1 MPKSEARLQFNTAII
16 TYPSDYDGLLTI
28 GLIMEK
34 FEEITYYNPGTK
46 VVIAKETADDEIQRD
61 HYHLYYDSVKR
72 KDCTTKY
79 FDIKLPEPIVVF
91 INPDDKKTRTYQLLS
106 ELQSKLGGDNKDDMV
121 PLLDRYVNDEDNF
134 MKGTT
139 YEILNVAHP
148 NIQLKKCYGD
158 KYLMLR
164 YVVKQRLVTRANFDV
179 QEELKWLEE
188 EREKLLEKTQELIE
202 SGLLQQLNVE
212 TVEELIILLRKYK
225 LKCLRKA
232 EQNKRRGRRGRRSKS
247 DLASSFDN
255 EEDVYEFRMWLRKKI
270 LERKLTKKEVLD
282 DITKDEKWWPIYC
295 GNYINYSKLI
305 TDMFR
310 GKPPAKPTPNYDLTF
325 WVPCAL
331 YDYLMWLDKWVE
343 KWETGQE
350 LEKRPK
356 GLVLIGPSRTGKTS
370 LMSCFGNFS
379 YFKNIWNLDCW
390 EGRTAFTIMDDMDA
404 GDEGKGLSFCW
415 YKPFFGAQEAITVTD
430 KFKPKEDIYNG
441 KPLIWINNY
450 KIEETFQSKTAQDYI
465 DKNMY
470 IVKLERPLF
479 EKPRPGTFQMLQY
492 KEFDP
497 KTTWYYKNKVIGQKN
512 EKDKDCTNNTNNDD
526 IVFVNEN
533 NKQKIIC
540 ESSQSSTSSS
550 DLKNMI
556 EIECKECNVIDYVL
570 LDEKE
575 NWKCSY
581 CGCLLYNYTHDE
593 EMPLNERKRNLFVV
607 NKDENQ
613 SESSSSTSCTK
624 SVNDLFNEIGRL
636 IKRAKK

>member
-1 MPKSEARLQFNTAII
+1 MPLKKENRIDFNTAII
-16 TYPSDYDGLLTI
+16 TYPSDYDGLLNI
-28 GLIMEK
+28 SLIMQK

-46 VVIAKETADDEIQRD
+46 VVIAKETADEEIQRD
-61 HYHLYYDSVKR
+61 HYHLYYDSEKR
-72 KDCTTKY
+72 KQCTTKY
-79 FDIKLPEPIVVF
+79 FDIPLPEPVVVF
-91 INPDDKKTRTYQLLS
+91 INPDEKKTRTYQLLS
-106 ELQSKLGGDNKDDMV
+106 ELQSKLGSDNKNDMV
-121 PLLDRYVNDEDNF
+121 PLLDQYVKNEDNF

-139 YEILNVAHP
+139 YDILSVAHP

-179 QEELKWLEE
+179 EEELKWLET
-188 EREKLLEKTQELIE
+188 ERENLLIKTQELIE
-202 SGLLQQLNVE
+202 SELLQQLNVE

-225 LKCLRKA
+225 LKCLKKLK
-232 EQNKRRGRRGRRSKS
+232 QNSRGKGRRGKKSK
-247 DLASSFDN
+247 DLYPEFFDTG
-255 EEDVYEFRMWLRKKI
+255 EEIYEFKMMLRKKI
-270 LERKLTKKEVLD
+270 LEKKMTKKELLD
-282 DITKDEKWWPIYC
+282 DITKNEKMWSIYC

-305 TDMFR
+305 NDMFR
-310 GKPPAKPTPNYDLTF
+310 GKPPAKPTPNYDLIF
-325 WVPCAL
+325 WVPNAL

-390 EGRTAFTIMDDMDA
+390 EGRTSFTIMDDMDA

-465 DKNMY
+465 EKNMY
-470 IVKLERPLF
+470 IIELERPLF

-492 KEFDP
+492 KKFDP
-497 KTTWYYKNKVIGQKN
+497 KTTWYYKNKIIGQNKTN
-512 EKDKDCTNNTNNDD
+512 DTNNNKNKNNEEL
-526 IVFVNEN
+526 VFVNEN
-533 NKQKIIC
+533 NKQRIINKD
-540 ESSQSSTSSS
+540 STNE
-550 DLKNMI
+550 KTTI
-556 EIECKECNVIDYVL
+556 EIECKECHGIDYISIN
-570 LDEKE
+570 EKE
-575 NWKCSY
+575 NWKCNY
-581 CGCLLYNYTHDE
+581 CNCLLYNYTHDDE
-593 EMPLNERKRNLFVV
+593 IPLNKRKLFIV
-607 NKDENQ
+607 NKYQ
-613 SESSSSTSCTK
+613 SESSSNTSTSTSS
-624 SVNDLFNEIGRL
+624 SVNELFNELGRRV
-636 IKRAKK
+636 KRSRTKN

>member
-1 MPKSEARLQFNTAII
+1 MPIKDAILQFNTAII
-16 TYPSDYDGLLTI
+16 TYPSDYDGLLDI
-28 GLIMEK
+28 GLITQK

-46 VVIAKETADDEIQRD
+46 VVIAKETADEEIQRD
-61 HYHLYYDSVKR
+61 HHHIYYDTTIRKR
-72 KDCTTKY
+72 VSTKY
-79 FDIKLPEPIVVF
+79 FDIKLPEPVVVF

-106 ELQSKLGGDNKDDMV
+106 DLQSKLGSDNKNDMV
-121 PLLDRYVNDEDNF
+121 PLLDQYVADENNF
-134 MKGTT
+134 VKGTT

-148 NIQLKKCYGD
+148 NIQLKKNYGD

-164 YVVKQRLVTRANFDV
+164 YVVKQRLVTRANFNV
-179 QEELKWLEE
+179 EEELKWLED
-188 EREKLLEKTQELIE
+188 ERERLLIKTKELIE

-212 TVEELIILLRKYK
+212 TVEELIVLLRKYK

-232 EQNKRRGRRGRRSKS
+232 EQNKRKKRGRKSKS
-247 DLASSFDN
+247 SLGEND
-255 EEDVYEFRMWLRKKI
+255 EDVYEFRMWLRKKI

-310 GKPPAKPTPNYDLTF
+310 GKPPAKPAPDYDLTF

-343 KWETGQE
+343 KWETGQP

-356 GLVLIGPSRTGKTS
+356 GLVLIGDSRTGKTS

-465 DKNMY
+465 KKNMY
-470 IVKLERPLF
+470 IIHLERPLF
-479 EKPRPGTFQMLQY
+479 EKPIPGTFQMLQY
-492 KEFDP
+492 KQFDP
-497 KTTWYYKNKVIGQKN
+497 KQTWYYKNKIIGQKQN
-512 EKDKDCTNNTNNDD
+512 NANTNNNKKDLQ
-526 IVFVNEN
+526 FVNEN
-533 NKQKIIC
+533 NKQRIINS
-540 ESSQSSTSSS
+540 ESSNEKAT
-550 DLKNMI
+550 I
-556 EIECKECNVIDYVL
+556 EIECRECKGVDYL
-570 LDEKE
+570 SINEKE

-581 CGCLLYNYTHDE
+581 CGCLLYDYTRDDE
-593 EMPLNERKRNLFVV
+593 IPLNKRKLFIT
-607 NKDENQ
+607 NPDED
-613 SESSSSTSCTK
+613 TD
-624 SVNDLFNEIGRL
+624 VIGRL
-636 IKRAKK
+636 IKRLKTPN